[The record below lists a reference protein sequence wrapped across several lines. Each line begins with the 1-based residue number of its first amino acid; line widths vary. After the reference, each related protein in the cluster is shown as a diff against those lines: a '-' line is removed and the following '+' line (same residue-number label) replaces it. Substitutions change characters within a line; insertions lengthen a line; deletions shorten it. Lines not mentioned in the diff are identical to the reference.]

1 MGVGAG
7 RQAQG
12 AGRGGAGRGQGVVVM
27 APSYATT
34 EVECG
39 GGWAAAAAAAP
50 TCHLTF
56 KSTLVLRHIRRS
68 LAHGL
73 KIGCSIHTALE
84 GRETAGDS
92 LYSGCA
98 TLRLRGSH
106 SGVLVLREQQEAD
119 DQASLAAS
127 VQCHIIK
134 T

>member
-1 MGVGAG
+1 MV
-7 RQAQG
+7 
-12 AGRGGAGRGQGVVVM
+12 

-39 GGWAAAAAAAP
+39 GGWAAP

-84 GRETAGDS
+84 GRERRRATVCTAG
-92 LYSGCA
+92 GA
-98 TLRLRGSH
+98 TLTSPDAHTTRF
-106 SGVLVLREQQEAD
+106 
-119 DQASLAAS
+119 SLNSKKLTTRPRWPMAAS